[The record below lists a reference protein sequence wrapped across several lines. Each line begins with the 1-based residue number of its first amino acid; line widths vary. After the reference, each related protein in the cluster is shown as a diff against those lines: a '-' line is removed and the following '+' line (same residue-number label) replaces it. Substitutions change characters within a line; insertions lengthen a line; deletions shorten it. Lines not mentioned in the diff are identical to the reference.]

1 MEDLEDN
8 KNETKNLLEN
18 EENSGN
24 YSDVKLERISATTE
38 QKIEGGKKVSSI
50 QTIFS
55 IWNTMIGSSIVSIPY
70 NVYNAGII
78 PTVIIGLLYGF
89 ICYFTCSIVVKLGGK
104 EEEFANVVY
113 NYFNYGFGKKSA
125 KVGKVLQITFNLMIN
140 TGATFVYFVII
151 NQNLYPCLCL
161 LLKAFNI
168 DLNEEDLSPHF
179 DKFSLFYCALIV
191 GLLVFPL
198 TILKEMDFLVKFNS
212 YGIYFVSSLLIFVIY
227 NGIRTISNDNFHFEY
242 KENVE
247 GSKDRNLFL
256 FGENIGILAGTLS
269 LGLFCHSVILNL
281 LKSNKIQEN
290 NQRDLFWGYF
300 CVTMTYII
308 IGIMG
313 YIGFSGSDFS
323 SDFKDNW
330 FQFYK
335 SDNYFILVLR
345 VLNVIQLISI
355 FPILFFSV
363 RKQLFM
369 TFFESHLNKNISII
383 SFSVILLVLCLIVLY
398 FCHNILGKL
407 ISFIGASTSLILI
420 YTISPL
426 TNMVYYYIRHQTKNE
441 IDRKLAMMDSEDKKE
456 DIFPDN
462 IKNPVPLKPMKALFF
477 YLSMML
483 IIIVGIIT
491 FVLQFFPINFFNIK
505 IVKNK

>member
-1 MEDLEDN
+1 MEDLDDN

-227 NGIRTISNDNFHFEY
+227 NGIRTIVKDNFHFEY

-483 IIIVGIIT
+483 IIVVGIIT
-491 FVLQFFPINFFNIK
+491 FVLQFLPINFFNVK